1 MKKHPGFKAAQ
12 ASIAAREGV
21 PMKNA
26 GAVYASSSRKASPAA
41 KAANP
46 RLNKVSAARGARAK
60 ATSYRSA
67 MGM

>member
-1 MKKHPGFKAAQ
+1 MKKHPGFKAASQ
-12 ASIAAREGV
+12 SIQAREGV
-21 PMKNA
+21 SAKSANAILAA
-26 GAVYASSSRKASPAA
+26 GARKASPVA